1 MPTIFIDLPHN
12 KGSFEIELKNYR
24 QQVIVKEFL
33 NIIEEYSL
41 DIDKK
46 DLESILHISSL

>member
-12 KGSFEIELKNYR
+12 KGSFEIELKNDR
-24 QQVIVKEFL
+24 QQEIVKEFL
-33 NIIEEYSL
+33 NIIGKYSL

-46 DLESILHISSL
+46 DLESILRISSL